1 MTSTA
6 LVTGV
11 AGQDGMYVARL
22 LRERGW
28 SVVGTVRPGSTTLE
42 TMRPYLGG
50 VEVVEHDQRDTG
62 GFVRLLTERK
72 PATVVNLAGLS
83 SVPGS
88 WSAPAE
94 VMETNATAVV
104 AMLDAILRHRDATGL
119 DPSFV
124 QASSSSMFAP
134 HPDGPIAEDAPHE
147 PRTPY
152 AVSKSAAHH
161 AVGTYR
167 EEHGVRA
174 CSAILF
180 GHESPFRARRF
191 VAGRIVRLA
200 VEVEAGRVAPGPGG
214 SIVLGDLDAQR
225 DWAAAADVAE
235 ALVAMAEHEGP
246 GDLVVATGEGHT
258 VGDLLAAAFA
268 AVGRDDWRDH
278 VDLRPELW
286 SAGQPEVLVGDP
298 SRAAEVLGWRAR
310 TSFGDLVG
318 QMVEVDRRRLATGV
332 ESSPAYL

>member
-22 LRERGW
+22 LLARGW
-28 SVVGTVRPGSTTLE
+28 SVVGTVRPGSSTLDG
-42 TMRPYLGG
+42 MRPYLEG
-50 VEVVEHDQRDTG
+50 VDVVEHDQRDAV
-62 GFVRLLTERK
+62 GFARLLRELR

-83 SVPGS
+83 SVPRS

-104 AMLDAILRHRDATGL
+104 AMLDAIVRERDASGL

-124 QASSSSMFAP
+124 QASSSAMFGA
-134 HPDGPIAEDAPHE
+134 GTGGLLAEDAAHD

-161 AVGTYR
+161 AVGAYR
-167 EEHGVRA
+167 GEHGVRA
-174 CSAILF
+174 SSAILF
-180 GHESPFRARRF
+180 GHESPFRGVRF
-191 VAGRIVRLA
+191 VAGRVVRLA
-200 VEVEAGRVAPGPGG
+200 VETEAGRGG

-246 GDLVVATGEGHT
+246 GDLVVATGRGHT
-258 VGDLLAAAFA
+258 VGDLLSAAFA

-286 SAGQPEVLVGDP
+286 SPGQLEVLVGDP

-310 TSFGDLVG
+310 TSFEELVA
-318 QMVEVDRRRLATGV
+318 QMVDVDRRRLATGIAA
-332 ESSPAYL
+332 SAAYL